1 MLYIS
6 NADVQS
12 LLDTKTC
19 LDALRAGYRDLARGD
34 AAYIP
39 RIDIHAPTGRED
51 DYYRWGSMSGVCRSM
66 GVVATRI
73 KSDIVSWPG
82 GETEE
87 KWCIEPGT
95 YSGIIL
101 LYSIVNGEPL
111 ALINDGVLQHMRV
124 GGSAGLG
131 AEALAREDASVLGM
145 MGSGGMA
152 ETYLEAIAAVRPIQT
167 VKVYSPN
174 REHREA
180 YAREMT
186 RRLEIEVIP
195 VASPEEAT
203 RGSHIVSTATDA
215 MSPTFEAAWVEPGAH
230 VTCVSR
236 RELDKAILD
245 RADVIVQLGVGTIP
259 PEFKV
264 PGLEW
269 PYGGM
274 ASYITGQPEERRRLP
289 QGRAAELG
297 GYAGLLELETG
308 QASGRTSPDQVTL
321 FINTGTQ
328 GLQFAAVAGRTYQ
341 LAKER
346 GLGQSMP
353 LEWFLQD
360 IRD

>member
-1 MLYIS
+1 VLYLS
-6 NADVQS
+6 NADVQA

-19 LDALRAGYRDLARGD
+19 LDALRAGYEDLARGD

-101 LYSIVNGEPL
+101 LYSIENGEPL
-111 ALINDGVLQHMRV
+111 ALMNDGILQHMRV

-152 ETYLEAIAAVRPIQT
+152 ETYLEAIAAVRPIRT
-167 VKVYSPN
+167 VRVYSPN

-180 YAREMT
+180 YAREMA

-195 VASPEEAT
+195 VESSEDAT
-203 RGSHIVSTATDA
+203 RGADIVSTATDS
-215 MSPTFEAAWVEPGAH
+215 MSPTFDAAWVEPGAH

-236 RELDKAILD
+236 RELDKAILG
-245 RADVIVQLGVGTIP
+245 RADVIVQLGIGTIP

-269 PYGGM
+269 TYGGM
-274 ASYITGQPEERRRLP
+274 ASYITGQPEERGRLP
-289 QGRAAELG
+289 DKRSAELGEYTELIELQTGRAA
-297 GYAGLLELETG
+297 
-308 QASGRTSPDQVTL
+308 GRTSRDQVTL
-321 FINTGTQ
+321 FINSGTQ

-346 GLGQSMP
+346 GLGQPMP

>member
-6 NADVQS
+6 NADVHS

-19 LDALRAGYRDLARGD
+19 LDALRAGYQDLARGD

-39 RIDIHAPTGRED
+39 RIDIHAPTGRDD

-73 KSDIVSWPG
+73 KSDVVSWPG

-87 KWCIEPGT
+87 KYCIEPGT

-101 LYSIVNGEPL
+101 LYAITDGEPL
-111 ALINDGVLQHMRV
+111 AMMNDGVLQHMRV

-131 AEALAREDASVLGM
+131 AEVLSREDSSVLAM
-145 MGSGGMA
+145 VGSGGMA
-152 ETYLEAIAAVRPIQT
+152 ETYLEAIAAVRPLRL
-167 VKVYSPN
+167 VKVYSPTKD
-174 REHREA
+174 HREA
-180 YAREMT
+180 YAREMA
-186 RRLEIEVIP
+186 RRLEIEV
-195 VASPEEAT
+195 VAVGAPEEAV
-203 RGSHIVSTATDA
+203 RGSDIVSTATDS
-215 MSPTFEAAWVEPGAH
+215 MSPTFDAAWVEPGAH

-236 RELDKAILD
+236 RELDKAILG
-245 RADVIVQLGVGTIP
+245 RADVIVQLGTGTIP
-259 PEFKV
+259 AGANV

-269 PYGGM
+269 TYGGV
-274 ASYITGQPEERRRLP
+274 ASYITGQPEERKRLP
-289 QGRAAELG
+289 SSAHAELG
-297 GYAGLLELETG
+297 EYTSLVELQTG
-308 QASGRTSPDQVTL
+308 QAAGRTNPEQVTL
-321 FINTGTQ
+321 FINSGTQ

-346 GLGQSMP
+346 GLGQPMP

>member
-1 MLYIS
+1 MLYLS
-6 NADVQS
+6 NSDVQAV
-12 LLDTKTC
+12 LDTRTC
-19 LDALRAGYRDLARGD
+19 LDALRAGYQDLARGD
-34 AAYIP
+34 AAYVP

-51 DYYRWGSMSGVCRSM
+51 DYYRWGSMSGVCRST
-66 GVVATRI
+66 GVVAIRI
-73 KSDIVSWPG
+73 KSDVVSWPG
-82 GETEE
+82 GQTEE
-87 KWCIEPGT
+87 KYCIQPGT

-101 LYSIVNGEPL
+101 LYSIENGEPL
-111 ALINDGVLQHMRV
+111 AMLNDGHLQHMRV

-131 AEALAREDASVLGM
+131 AEVLAREDAAVLGM

-152 ETYLEAIAAVRPIQT
+152 ETYLEAIAAVRSLRQ

-186 RRLEIEVIP
+186 RRLEIEVTA
-195 VASPEEAT
+195 VDAPETAV
-203 RGSHIVSTATDA
+203 RGSDIVSTATDA
-215 MSPTFEAAWVEPGAH
+215 MDPTFRAEWVEPGAH

-245 RADVIVQLGVGTIP
+245 RADVIVQLGIGTIP
-259 PEFKV
+259 PSYRV

-269 PYGGM
+269 PYGGT
-274 ASYITGQPEERRRLP
+274 ASYVTGQEDERKRLP
-289 QGRAAELG
+289 SHKEAELG
-297 GYAGLLELETG
+297 EYTSLIDIETG
-308 QASGRTSPDQVTL
+308 RASGRENPSQVTL

-328 GLQFAAVAGRTYQ
+328 GLQFASVAGRAYQ
-341 LAKER
+341 LARER
-346 GLGQSMP
+346 GLGQPMP